1 MSIIYFDCFSGISGD
16 MIIGALLD
24 AGLPLA
30 ELEEEVAKLNLA
42 NCQIKA
48 EPVVKKGITATKF
61 SVLTDEHQP
70 HRYISDIRKIIQ
82 ESGLEGPIKDTVMKI
97 FGRLAEA
104 EGKIHGVSPEK
115 IHFHEVGAMDAIID
129 IVGSVVGLH
138 KMNIAKILASSLNIG
153 GGWTHCMHGTIPVPA
168 PATLE
173 LLKGIP
179 IYNNGV
185 NRELVT
191 PTGAAIISTLC
202 QDFTD
207 LPTMIPGQIG
217 YGAGTAE
224 LQIPNV
230 LRVIVGEEKQR
241 QEHLALLE
249 TNIDDM
255 NPELYPFVLD
265 KLLEVGALDVF
276 YTPIIMKKGRPA
288 IKLSVICHPQEVD
301 ALTGVILQE
310 TSSLGVRIAYQ
321 NRKKLFREIREV
333 ITPYGPVKIK
343 LARLS
348 PGQPVVNLKPE
359 YEDCRVL
366 AGRLSIPIKEVYQ
379 AALQEGWQKWG

>member
-70 HRYISDIRKIIQ
+70 HRHISDIRKIIQ
-82 ESGLEGPIKDTVMKI
+82 ESGLEVPIKDTVMKI

-104 EGKIHGVSPEK
+104 EGKIHGISPEK

-138 KMNIAKILASSLNIG
+138 KMNIAKILASPLNIG

-179 IYNNGV
+179 IYNSGV

-207 LPTMIPGQIG
+207 LQAMIPGQIG

-288 IKLSVICHPQEVD
+288 IKLSVICNPQEVD

-348 PGQPVVNLKPE
+348 AGQPVVNLKPE
-359 YEDCRVL
+359 YEDCRIL
-366 AGRLSIPIKEVYQ
+366 AGRLHIPIKEVYQ